1 MRHVVL
7 SELLYILKL
16 FLRLCE
22 VVLVLTARHGCGHSN
37 TTTSSMILVANR
49 LLIVEEIN
57 TDCSC
62 PRVRERPEVVVDDL
76 I

>member
-7 SELLYILKL
+7 SELLDILKL

-22 VVLVLTARHGCGHSN
+22 VVLIETGHHRRRN
-37 TTTSSMILVANR
+37 LATSSSSVILVATR

-57 TDCSC
+57 ANRIC